1 MSVRMKTKSN
11 SRRGRAARTVNGG
24 RRGSMVAPSALCLTT
39 WHARGPRQM
48 DTAWRQRLR
57 DVAPARSVSLTTD
70 GGRRQPRIIHHKQT
84 TGNFS
89 FLPFY
94 FSSLLS
100 SPPPTRLTPSFL
112 LTAETFLR
120 LHARATS
127 ATMSCAVWPA
137 SDWGVLTCPAPP
149 APGVWSPVACGS
161 MDTCNGAF
169 VRLMLIHHHKKHL
182 LLSLFLFLSHAHGY
196 RGRRCRSR
204 DGKVTGLLATILLTT
219 SVVR

>member
-100 SPPPTRLTPSFL
+100 SPPYPPLPFFFTYCRDFPPSAREGDVSNNVLAGQSLGCADVSCSPGTR
-112 LTAETFLR
+112 R
-120 LHARATS
+120 L
-127 ATMSCAVWPA
+127 V
-137 SDWGVLTCPAPP
+137 TCSLWQH
-149 APGVWSPVACGS
+149 G
-161 MDTCNGAF
+161 
-169 VRLMLIHHHKKHL
+169 HL
-182 LLSLFLFLSHAHGY
+182 
-196 RGRRCRSR
+196 
-204 DGKVTGLLATILLTT
+204 
-219 SVVR
+219 